1 FISIGVELLKKHN
14 LYGRGLIEIRTK
26 TLIKRYNAALEM
38 LGIEP
43 TGLKKFSIDGWG
55 WSPEIAIEKENDF
68 YLSHGLANPYSIL
81 LSPEQANVSVYLP
94 YHSFDKYIVRHI
106 FESMDDQIHE
116 LTMRTAVI
124 VECDQ
129 EISSY
134 RSPEDLLG
142 IEFFTLKF
150 TSVDKLSEAKEFQMA
165 LERKFYDQE
174 FSWADKELRDQLRRS
189 YRTHGVLANK
199 KFLMPPLS
207 YKEIDNF
214 YTRAFGGVFL
224 LRKIAG
230 LKKSLLIYNEDSE
243 KGSEVSGQTATK
255 HMEYNLSDPK
265 LLEYLLD
272 KNVVGVYG
280 DVIFQQV
287 EDIER
292 IMFLEL
298 AELIFR
304 DEPDR
309 DLSSLTKPQ
318 IRQRVNK
325 YAQSGELSS
334 IYFDLEGIVN
344 SLKRGQIIKLGKL
357 PRSTFRKLIRPNPE
371 LSETDSRLIWRILL
385 KIDPSDF
392 YRLYVYD
399 KEEFFQLYPKWSKA
413 KKEWTVNY
421 IYPRYKSS
429 TEKNKNSSS

>member
-1 FISIGVELLKKHN
+1 MELLKKHS
-14 LYGRGLIEIRTK
+14 LYGHGLIEIKSK
-26 TLIKRYNAALEM
+26 TLVNRYNAALDM
-38 LGIEP
+38 LGIEA
-43 TGLKKFSIDGWG
+43 TNLKKFNIDGWG
-55 WSPEIAIEKENDF
+55 WSPEIAMEKENEF
-68 YLSHGLANPYSIL
+68 YLSHGLANPYSII
-81 LSPEQANVSVYLP
+81 LSPEQAKVPVYLP
-94 YHSFDKYIVRHI
+94 YHSFDKYIVKHI
-106 FESMDDQIHE
+106 FNSMQDQIHE

-129 EISSY
+129 EVSSY
-134 RSPEDLLG
+134 RSPQDLLG

-165 LERKFYDQE
+165 LERQFYDEE

-207 YKEIDNF
+207 YNEIDNF

-224 LRKIAG
+224 LRKIPG
-230 LKKSLLIYNEDSE
+230 LTKSLLIYNQDSE
-243 KGSEVSGQTATK
+243 KGSEVSGQTATR
-255 HMEYNLSDPK
+255 HMEYNLSDPR

-292 IMFLEL
+292 LMFLEL
-298 AELIFR
+298 AELIFI
-304 DEPDR
+304 DEPNL
-309 DLSSLTKPQ
+309 DLSTLTKPQ

-325 YAQSGELSS
+325 YAQNGKLQDTYFELE
-334 IYFDLEGIVN
+334 DIVN
-344 SLKRGQIIKLGKL
+344 NLKRGQIIKLGKL
-357 PRSTFRKLIRPNPE
+357 PYRVHRKLIRPNPD
-371 LSETDSRLIWRILL
+371 LSHMDSRLIWRILL
-385 KIDPSDF
+385 KIDRTDF
-392 YRLYVYD
+392 YRLYLYD
-399 KEEFFQLYPKWSKA
+399 KEEFFKIYPSWPNA

-421 IYPRYKSS
+421 IYPRYKAYLESNN
-429 TEKNKNSSS
+429 TK